1 MNIHHAKQPSK
12 HPKIE
17 SYRISMRKLPNFS
30 KKVTEFL
37 KENKSRAS
45 QAMYIYNIRTIQIC
59 KTIHNATTET
69 RHKVIWG

>member
-1 MNIHHAKQPSK
+1 MNEYTSRKTALKTP
-12 HPKIE
+12 PN
-17 SYRISMRKLPNFS
+17 RKLPNFS

-59 KTIHNATTET
+59 KTSHYAMTET
-69 RHKVIWG
+69 

>member
-1 MNIHHAKQPSK
+1 MNEYTSRKTALKT
-12 HPKIE
+12 PKN
-17 SYRISMRKLPNFS
+17 RKLPNFS

-59 KTIHNATTET
+59 KTSHYAMTET
-69 RHKVIWG
+69 CHGLMIS

>member
-1 MNIHHAKQPSK
+1 
-12 HPKIE
+12 
-17 SYRISMRKLPNFS
+17 MRKLPNFS

-59 KTIHNATTET
+59 KTSHNATTET
-69 RHKVIWG
+69 RHRVIWG

>member
-1 MNIHHAKQPSK
+1 MNIHHVKQPSK

-37 KENKSRAS
+37 EENKLRAS
-45 QAMYIYNIRTIQIC
+45 RAMYIYNIRTIQIC
-59 KTIHNATTET
+59 KTSHYAMTKT
-69 RHKVIWG
+69 

>member
-1 MNIHHAKQPSK
+1 MNEYTSCETALKTPHN
-12 HPKIE
+12 
-17 SYRISMRKLPNFS
+17 RKLPNFS

-59 KTIHNATTET
+59 KTSHYAMTET
-69 RHKVIWG
+69 